1 VELGAAGGAR
11 RNDAGIAK
19 PGMPIVR
26 VDELGRA
33 FAVADPMFKLAGR
46 QALDETTCLWR
57 VAHLTGRQSEA
68 HRTSQATDRQ
78 MDLGAQTAA

>member
-1 VELGAAGGAR
+1 MVCVIG
-11 RNDAGIAK
+11 
-19 PGMPIVR
+19 R
-26 VDELGRA
+26 VGHDNL
-33 FAVADPMFKLAGR
+33 GR

-68 HRTSQATDRQ
+68 HRISQATDRQ